1 MAKVTMPHLHHTLY
15 LNECH
20 EKEEGVTIGKMNLS
34 VVLPPASHANIF
46 QAENSE
52 AEFYICGPQTFMN
65 DQWKTLLELGISPTK
80 IHREVFG
87 PESLSHLI

>member
-1 MAKVTMPHLHHTLY
+1 MPHLHHALY
-15 LNECH
+15 FNECH
-20 EKEEGVTIGKMNLS
+20 EEVEGVTIGKMDLTEMLS
-34 VVLPPASHANIF
+34 PAFQGSSF
-46 QAENSE
+46 QAEDNE
-52 AEFYICGPQTFMN
+52 AEFYICGPQTFMD